1 VRFLCRASKKNR
13 GAGVPGGFNIQVM
26 DAATSVPDRKSL
38 NALLAALKPISNRD
52 SHIPVAWIKTLLLVA
67 LDEGK
72 GVAHYCRAAKV
83 HRTIMS
89 RYLHCIGDKKRRDDK
104 PGLGLVEVKI
114 DPVRADRRQVFLTEE
129 GHAAVAAIIAQF
141 ESQ

>member
-1 VRFLCRASKKNR
+1 VVLTSKM
-13 GAGVPGGFNIQVM
+13 M
-26 DAATSVPDRKSL
+26 DATNSPYRRPL
-38 NALLAALKPISNRD
+38 HALLAALKPISDRD
-52 SHIPVAWIKTLLLVA
+52 SNIPAAWIKTLLLVA

-72 GVAHYCRAAKV
+72 GVAHYSRAAKV

-114 DPVRADRRQVFLTEE
+114 DPVRADRRQVFLTEK

-141 ESQ
+141 GSPRKIC

>member
-1 VRFLCRASKKNR
+1 M
-13 GAGVPGGFNIQVM
+13 PGGFNIQVM
-26 DAATSVPDRKSL
+26 DATSSPDRRPL
-38 NALLAALKPISNRD
+38 HALLAALKPISDRD

-72 GVAHYCRAAKV
+72 GVAHYSRAAKV
-83 HRTIMS
+83 HRMIMS
-89 RYLHCIGDKKRRDDK
+89 RYLHCIGDKKRSGRNN

-129 GHAAVAAIIAQF
+129 GHAVVAAIIAQF
-141 ESQ
+141 GSPRKIS

>member
-1 VRFLCRASKKNR
+1 MN
-13 GAGVPGGFNIQVM
+13 
-26 DAATSVPDRKSL
+26 ATSLPDRRPLS
-38 NALLAALKPISNRD
+38 ALLAALKPISDRD

-72 GVAHYCRAAKV
+72 GVAHYSRAAKV

-129 GHAAVAAIIAQF
+129 GHAVVAAIIAQF
-141 ESQ
+141 GSPRKI

>member
-1 VRFLCRASKKNR
+1 ML
-13 GAGVPGGFNIQVM
+13 
-26 DAATSVPDRKSL
+26 DRRPL
-38 NALLAALKPISNRD
+38 HVLLAALKPISDRD
-52 SHIPVAWIKTLLLVA
+52 SNIPAAWIKTLLLVA

-72 GVAHYCRAAKV
+72 GVAHYSRTAKV

-114 DPVRADRRQVFLTEE
+114 DPARADRRQVFLTEE
-129 GHAAVAAIIAQF
+129 GRAIVAAIIAQF
-141 ESQ
+141 WSPRKIS

>member
-1 VRFLCRASKKNR
+1 M
-13 GAGVPGGFNIQVM
+13 M
-26 DAATSVPDRKSL
+26 DATSLPDRRPL
-38 NALLAALKPISNRD
+38 HALLAALKPISDRD
-52 SHIPVAWIKTLLLVA
+52 SHIPVAWITTLFLVA

-72 GVAHYCRAAKV
+72 GVAHFSRAAKV
-83 HRTIMS
+83 PRTIMS

-129 GHAAVAAIIAQF
+129 GHAVVEAIIAQF
-141 ESQ
+141 GRRKR